1 MVDQRLLRLSPPPA
15 DGEVLSTSR
24 HQRLVALAGDV
35 SDFVRSRAFLRG
47 LVMGGHE
54 VVPVWWTGKWSDELD
69 FLPQGIHLSPG
80 RPGPVQR
87 TLRRDLS
94 ANWQT
99 FEEGNADLAVA
110 AALDPRVTEI
120 LDRADALV
128 AFGDAARESA
138 ARVAVDGC
146 PVVPH
151 SDLSGWAYLSRTW
164 ERLAARVEAGLLNAA
179 FARHLSELI
188 RILGGQVPATS
199 QDDLTE
205 LFDALRRSGDHEAAA
220 PLIPLLDLSVDDPV
234 RAGRRRALVSHLRT
248 SVSGREDP
256 DLRPAAAVALEAA
269 DDRLTAG
276 DVSGAGQ
283 LTTIALA
290 LLFHVELHAAGS
302 ASPLVEDPDAFLAG
316 WRSSAVGRTLAAP
329 LARREPGPGAR
340 GGVVAVPGSYPR
352 FAAPVVAELLE
363 HADVEV
369 VDLAD
374 DGHLRGLGVRAELV
388 EWRLRLALGEDVPP
402 PWGSTEAVDR
412 ASALFVDWADRG
424 AVVALSGVPTGV
436 RTTLRVHSMDALSA
450 WIHLLDWTAVDD
462 LVLVSDHLRDLLQ
475 RLLGDRLGT
484 TRVHVVPNV
493 VDTSRITT
501 VKEEGHRRRLL
512 MIGWAQRVKDPG
524 WALEVLGRLRQE
536 DPSWRLRLVG
546 PDLAPG
552 TVRSAVDH
560 AAELRHRLTEPDV
573 CGAVEFVGESERLAP
588 HLAASGFVLSTSHR
602 ESFGLGLVE
611 GAASGAVPVVRNWP
625 IFAPLEGARR
635 LFPEDWVVDSV
646 EEAVARIRNLRD
658 EPAWTR
664 ASQKA
669 QEAVAERFIAGSPE
683 QELARIVLG
692 GPEG

>member
-1 MVDQRLLRLSPPPA
+1 M
-15 DGEVLSTSR
+15 
-24 HQRLVALAGDV
+24 
-35 SDFVRSRAFLRG
+35 
-47 LVMGGHE
+47 
-54 VVPVWWTGKWSDELD
+54 
-69 FLPQGIHLSPG
+69 
-80 RPGPVQR
+80 
-87 TLRRDLS
+87 
-94 ANWQT
+94 
-99 FEEGNADLAVA
+99 
-110 AALDPRVTEI
+110 
-120 LDRADALV
+120 
-128 AFGDAARESA
+128 
-138 ARVAVDGC
+138 
-146 PVVPH
+146 
-151 SDLSGWAYLSRTW
+151 
-164 ERLAARVEAGLLNAA
+164 
-179 FARHLSELI
+179 
-188 RILGGQVPATS
+188 
-199 QDDLTE
+199 
-205 LFDALRRSGDHEAAA
+205 
-220 PLIPLLDLSVDDPV
+220 
-234 RAGRRRALVSHLRT
+234 
-248 SVSGREDP
+248 
-256 DLRPAAAVALEAA
+256 
-269 DDRLTAG
+269 
-276 DVSGAGQ
+276 
-283 LTTIALA
+283 
-290 LLFHVELHAAGS
+290 
-302 ASPLVEDPDAFLAG
+302 
-316 WRSSAVGRTLAAP
+316 
-329 LARREPGPGAR
+329 
-340 GGVVAVPGSYPR
+340 
-352 FAAPVVAELLE
+352 
-363 HADVEV
+363 
-369 VDLAD
+369 
-374 DGHLRGLGVRAELV
+374 
-388 EWRLRLALGEDVPP
+388 
-402 PWGSTEAVDR
+402 
-412 ASALFVDWADRG
+412 
-424 AVVALSGVPTGV
+424 
-436 RTTLRVHSMDALSA
+436 
-450 WIHLLDWTAVDD
+450 DD